1 MSNTVATDTIR
12 TMDRHEAGAARTAHP
27 PRPPHP
33 PHPPSEA
40 IAALEHRA
48 PRTTLIDRIAM
59 RIGLQL
65 LLWSTRPA
73 MTRDK
78 AQAAYRLR
86 REAQQLE
93 AQRAALIGS
102 MRLPC

>member
-59 RIGLQL
+59 RIGGSKVSLSWEVL
-65 LLWSTRPA
+65 PPA
-73 MTRDK
+73 GWWPPTLRD
-78 AQAAYRLR
+78 R
-86 REAQQLE
+86 
-93 AQRAALIGS
+93 
-102 MRLPC
+102 